1 MNDYRSAMDDFDKK
15 IAHSQST
22 AGVGTI
28 PIEVVE
34 AVPDITG
41 YNEKVIKEDAGSLP
55 SEDRIYLEPKKVVV
69 KTYRLKK

>member
-15 IAHSQST
+15 IAHSQTT

-34 AVPDITG
+34 AAPNITG
-41 YNEKVIKEDAGSLP
+41 YNEKVNVSGVIISCQDLLRAFNELFHSITTIIL
-55 SEDRIYLEPKKVVV
+55 
-69 KTYRLKK
+69 